1 MVMLTRQNFSYFLIA
16 IIAMA
21 NLHACGFQL
30 RGAINLSSDMSPVY
44 VEQNSAFDLAREIKS
59 LLTSNKIAVVTSEK
73 QSKTQL
79 VLLNEGK
86 NRRVLSVDG
95 NGRAREYL
103 LTYSVNFVI
112 KTKQDVAL
120 ETETTAMGQEEV
132 VQEATQ
138 EATQKKTAPEKAVEK
153 NQQDS
158 ISITRTWLFD
168 PNAVLAVSNEAEILY
183 KDMRRDAAR
192 LILLK
197 LNARSMKSENK

>member
-1 MVMLTRQNFSYFLIA
+1 MNILPRHNFFYWLIVT
-16 IIAMA
+16 IIALS
-21 NLHACGFQL
+21 LHACGFQL
-30 RGAINLSSDMSPVY
+30 RGAITLSEDISPVFI
-44 VEQNSAFDLAREIKS
+44 EENSAFSLARELKS
-59 LLTSNKIAVVTSEK
+59 LLASNKIKVVKNAK

-103 LTYSVNFVI
+103 LTYSANFVI
-112 KTKQDVAL
+112 KTTQRKKSEI
-120 ETETTAMGQEEV
+120 ETAK
-132 VQEATQ
+132 QEAVTQ
-138 EATQKKTAPEKAVEK
+138 GEVMPEKSAEK
-153 NQQDS
+153 NQQDA
-158 ISITRTWLFD
+158 ITVTRTWVFD

-197 LNARSMKSENK
+197 LSAYSKNKHFQKNSENKQ